1 MLKAAIAQMLVL
13 RGLRLRSW
21 YSSNHLGNR
30 DGLVLSDPEFSRLK
44 IADKKRG
51 LTELAGLADADHVV
65 SIDFVR
71 SRGDQKES
79 FDSVVASD
87 IFGRE
92 VNLRFNWQGWD
103 SALAVPMLLDLI
115 RLVAVGQRLGL
126 SGPQPQLAYFF
137 KAPSARGANHPN
149 GHTLAWSS
157 TTWRHAPERG
167 WCPTTRW
174 PSVVAASGPIRETHV

>member
-137 KAPSARGANHPN
+137 KAPLGARCE
-149 GHTLAWSS
+149 S
-157 TTWRHAPERG
+157 PERAYARLVEYYMEACAG
-167 WCPTTRW
+167 AGLV
-174 PSVVAASGPIRETHV
+174 SHN